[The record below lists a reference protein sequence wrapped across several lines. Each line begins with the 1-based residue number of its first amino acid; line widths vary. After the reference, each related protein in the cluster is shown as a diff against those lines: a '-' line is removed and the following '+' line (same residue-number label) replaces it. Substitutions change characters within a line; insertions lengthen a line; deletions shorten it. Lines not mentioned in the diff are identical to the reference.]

1 MPHSQA
7 GELLGTRPGRT
18 AFSTDNEYHSDYF
31 TCKLNSFALSLRI
44 MTLRMAEPPSE
55 SAECV
60 CSKKL
65 SRSHALAERT
75 VMHMLTERPAFQNL
89 PPPQFPD
96 VQNWFTDPAHRL
108 FFPA

>member
-1 MPHSQA
+1 
-7 GELLGTRPGRT
+7 
-18 AFSTDNEYHSDYF
+18 
-31 TCKLNSFALSLRI
+31 
-44 MTLRMAEPPSE
+44 MAEPPSE